1 VNGQDL
7 CNSIGMAQSGLA
19 RGSLLSFNAA
29 AGASVGPVNCGTAA
43 ASSFALNLG
52 EAVRLR
58 NPTQLTF
65 VPAHF

>member
-19 RGSLLSFNAA
+19 RGSLQRFDPVS
-29 AGASVGPVNCGTAA
+29 GAPTAPVNCGTTG
-43 ASSFALNLG
+43 ASSFILNLG
-52 EAVRLR
+52 EAIRLR
-58 NPTQLTF
+58 NPTQVTF